1 LLFAWG
7 LFYSAKLHFCG
18 EKNKQMRSFA
28 MKKGATRAVAP
39 FIVVLPKP
47 N

>member
-1 LLFAWG
+1 
-7 LFYSAKLHFCG
+7 
-18 EKNKQMRSFA
+18 MRSFA

-47 N
+47 NQASLSYP